1 MATRADVPILP
12 VAITGTEQIKR
23 NLPRLRR
30 TDVRVVIGE
39 PFRLP
44 NTGRVRGQEL
54 HEYTD
59 LIMRR
64 IAELLPEEYRGVYAD
79 RV

>member
-1 MATRADVPILP
+1 VKD
-12 VAITGTEQIKR
+12 

-30 TDVRVVIGE
+30 TPVRVVVGE

-44 NTGRVRGQEL
+44 ETGRVRGPKL

-64 IAELLPEEYRGVYAD
+64 IAVLLPPEYRGVYAD
-79 RV
+79 AVEEEGR